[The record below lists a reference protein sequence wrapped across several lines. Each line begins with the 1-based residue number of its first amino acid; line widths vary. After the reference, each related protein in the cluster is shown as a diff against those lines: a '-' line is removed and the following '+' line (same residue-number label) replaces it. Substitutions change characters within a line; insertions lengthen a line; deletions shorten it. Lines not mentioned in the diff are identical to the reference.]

1 MKNGKESLKIISIDA
16 DKLSIEFFDL
26 SNFKDTVK
34 KLKDSGFQ
42 IFASER
48 TAAKINKARIEKTE
62 EISDFELYNK
72 YPIQRSL

>member
-16 DKLSIEFFDL
+16 DKLSIEFFDIA
-26 SNFKDTVK
+26 SFKESIGILK
-34 KLKDSGFQ
+34 KAGFE
-42 IFASER
+42 IFATEK